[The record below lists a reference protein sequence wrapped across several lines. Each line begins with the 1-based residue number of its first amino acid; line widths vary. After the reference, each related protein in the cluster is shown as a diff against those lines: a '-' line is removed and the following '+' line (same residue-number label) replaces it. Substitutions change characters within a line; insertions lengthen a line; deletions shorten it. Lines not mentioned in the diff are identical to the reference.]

1 MEFYCYLELLAMGSD
16 FVYGIINA
24 MDGERDPRIL
34 LSLYEFIP
42 TFLITYPL
50 GHLTEDMFEVIA
62 CYFPID
68 FNPSTTDPQAITR
81 DLLADKLANCL
92 CAKEEFAENC
102 VNLLI
107 EKLDSQLNI
116 AKLDSLYLLVSSIIC
131 PFNQKL
137 MLIIIVQVQYQ
148 INFICSR
155 NALRSSH
162 QKPSTNISQ
171 KFGKPSS
178 TNFFPAQVQTSLIPL
193 WTPSKQS

>member
-1 MEFYCYLELLAMGSD
+1 MGSD
-16 FVYGIINA
+16 FVYGVINA

-42 TFLITYPL
+42 NFLSTFQL

-68 FNPSTTDPQAITR
+68 FQPSSVDPKTITR
-81 DLLADKLANCL
+81 DLLAEKLANCL

-116 AKLDSLYLLVSSIIC
+116 AKLDSLFLLVC
-131 PFNQKL
+131 
-137 MLIIIVQVQYQ
+137 
-148 INFICSR
+148 
-155 NALRSSH
+155 
-162 QKPSTNISQ
+162 
-171 KFGKPSS
+171 
-178 TNFFPAQVQTSLIPL
+178 
-193 WTPSKQS
+193 TPSISILAPN